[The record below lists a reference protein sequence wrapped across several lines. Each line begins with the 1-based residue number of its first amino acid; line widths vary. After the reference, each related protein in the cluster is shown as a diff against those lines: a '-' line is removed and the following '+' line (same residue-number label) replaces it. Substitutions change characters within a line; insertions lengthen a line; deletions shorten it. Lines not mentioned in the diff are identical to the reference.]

1 MAYLLLFDEFRF
13 DAPWLYNFRYI
24 LSKDWLPLFMV
35 FYKLVGER
43 IDTNLEVSLL
53 PKIKHRD
60 LMDETKD

>member
-1 MAYLLLFDEFRF
+1 
-13 DAPWLYNFRYI
+13 
-24 LSKDWLPLFMV
+24 MV

-53 PKIKHRD
+53 PKIKNRD

>member
-13 DAPWLYNFRYI
+13 DAPRLYNFRYI
-24 LSKDWLPLFMV
+24 LSNDWLPLFMV